1 MDLTNSQIELKGVLS
16 LGDEVAGEDMVAVD
30 GDGDAN
36 VVQLK
41 NLLLKKMKLLRM
53 GKTTS
58 LTVQNE
64 VPSHG
69 DVVDGEDEVVDGDGD
84 VSVVLPIKLLLPNP
98 KMSTP
103 LTIMKPTCSREALS
117 HGDVEDGEDAEVAGD
132 GANSL

>member
-1 MDLTNSQIELKGVLS
+1 MFYQIKSSNLKTFYNRQGSMLDLNIFTFEHRLYNLLLFLALLLLS
-16 LGDEVAGEDMVAVD
+16 LGDEVDGEDMVAVD

-41 NLLLKKMKLLRM
+41 NLLLKKMKLLKM

-84 VSVVLPIKLLLPNP
+84 VSADRLKMLL
-98 KMSTP
+98 
-103 LTIMKPTCSREALS
+103 
-117 HGDVEDGEDAEVAGD
+117 
-132 GANSL
+132 